1 MQSRSIPRKGFSRVS
16 IRIASSD
23 EVLHWSKGEVTK
35 PETIN
40 YRSFRPE
47 KDGLFCEKI
56 FGPVRDWECAC
67 GKYKRIR
74 YKGIVCD
81 RCGVEVTQKSVRRER
96 MGHITLAVPVVHVW
110 FLRSLP
116 SKIAA
121 VLGLPT
127 KDVERIVYYES
138 YIVVQ
143 PGSTGLQV
151 KDLLTEDEYL
161 RILDQLPAEER
172 NLDDDDPK
180 KFIALIG
187 GEAVKELLRR
197 TKPDEEVRRV
207 REGLVGETSQQ
218 KKADAL
224 KRLRILEAFRE
235 RPGERVPNKPEWMVL
250 DVIPVIPPELRP
262 LVPLEGGR
270 FATSDLN
277 DLYRRVIIRNNRLKR
292 LIDIKAPEVIL
303 RNEKRMLQEAV
314 DSLFDN
320 SRRSTARTES
330 QRTLKSL
337 SDMLKGKTGRFRQN
351 LLGKRV
357 DYSGRSVIV
366 VGPNLKIWECGLP
379 KDMAVELFK
388 PFIIRKLIERGY
400 VKTVKSAK
408 KMVERKTTE
417 VWDILEQVIQGHPV
431 LLNRAPTLH
440 RLGIQAFQPR
450 LIEGKAIRL
459 HPLVCTAFNADFDG
473 DQMAVHV
480 PLSHEAQLE
489 ALLLML
495 ASHNILH
502 TQNGA
507 PITVPSQD
515 MVLGCY
521 YLTKMRRGTE
531 ARPVKGEG
539 MMFYGAE
546 EVIMAYNSGVLEMH
560 AKIKVRLDGKLVET
574 TAGRVLFSQVVPK
587 ELGLLNET
595 LGKGRLRQIIGLCFQ
610 KAGMAKTVEFLDAL
624 KDTGFRTATLGGL
637 SVSIEDLTIPVEKEQ
652 IISSAQ
658 AEVDKIE
665 NYYQAGVITSG
676 ERYNKIVDI
685 WSSATNRIADKLYN
699 QLQRDDQGFNTF
711 WMMLDSQARG
721 SKEQIRQLAGMRG
734 LMAKPKKSVTG
745 STGELI
751 ENPIIS
757 NFKEGLS
764 ILEYFISTHGARKGL
779 ADTALKTA
787 DAGYL
792 TRRLHDVAQ
801 DVIIS
806 EDDCGT
812 IRGVEMRALKDGEEV
827 KEPLYERILGRVS
840 LHDVIDPITNT
851 VLAKKGELID
861 EDVAKAIEES
871 SIEAV
876 SVRSVLTCESRQ
888 GICRKCYGRNLST
901 ARLVDVGEAVGTIA
915 AQSIGEPGTQLTLR
929 TFHTGGTAS
938 LITSQSNVIAKFDGV
953 IQFDRV
959 KTVIAETDE
968 DEEAMSDGVEKEL
981 VVGRGGVI
989 QIVEPDSNRVLTKYD
1004 AMYGAK
1010 LFVKE
1015 GQTVKKGELIY
1026 EWDPYNA
1033 VIITEKAGYV
1043 RYRDMIENVTFR
1055 EEIDEQ
1061 TGHITKTIIDSRD
1074 RTKSPMMVI
1083 VDDKGLELKSYNL
1096 PTSAQIIVDENE
1108 AVRVGMSLAKIPRDV
1123 GKTRDITGG
1132 LPRVTE
1138 LFEARSP
1145 QKSAVVSE
1153 IDGTVAFDSKMK
1165 RGARNIR
1172 VTSFDGQTEKVYLVP
1187 LNKYILVQDG
1197 DTVRAGDRLTDGSID
1212 PHDILRI
1219 KGANA
1224 VQEYLV
1230 NEIQEVYRMQGVK
1243 LNDKHIEVIVRQM
1256 LQKVRIAEPGDSQ
1269 FLEGDQVDR
1278 IKFQDE
1284 NTRLL
1289 DMVVIDDKGDSKFDV
1304 NQIVTKKRLREV
1316 NTELK
1321 KKEKVLATARP
1332 AEPAIAEPILLG
1344 ITQAAL
1350 QTESFISAAS
1360 FQETT
1365 RVLTEAA
1372 IAAKVDNL
1380 VGLKENIIL
1389 GQLIPAGTG
1398 LRHHQDI
1405 VIDSKVGNIFGSD
1418 EIKLDFPAPVEKTAP
1433 QKPRR
1438 RSSSAANA

>member
-1 MQSRSIPRKGFSRVS
+1 MQSRSIPRKGFSKVS

-23 EVLHWSKGEVTK
+23 EILHWSKGEVTK

-110 FLRSLP
+110 FLRSQP

-121 VLGLPT
+121 VIGLPA

-143 PGSTGLQV
+143 PGSTGLQE
-151 KDLLTEDEYL
+151 KDLLTEEEYL
-161 RILDQLPAEER
+161 RILDQLPASER
-172 NLDDDDPK
+172 DLDMDDPK

-197 TKPDEEVRRV
+197 TKPDTEVRRL
-207 REGLVGETSQQ
+207 RETVVNETSQQ
-218 KKADAL
+218 KKADML
-224 KRLRILEAFRE
+224 KRLRVLEAFRE
-235 RPGERVPNKPEWMVL
+235 RPNDRVPNKPEWMVL

-320 SRRSTARTES
+320 SRRSTARTET
-330 QRTLKSL
+330 QRSLKSL

-366 VGPNLKIWECGLP
+366 VGPQLKIWECGLP

-388 PFIIRKLIERGY
+388 PFIIRKLIERGH

-440 RLGIQAFQPR
+440 RLGIQGFQPR

-502 TQNGA
+502 TQNGT

-521 YLTKMRRGTE
+521 YLTKMRRGSE
-531 ARPVKGEG
+531 ESKVKGEG
-539 MMFYGAE
+539 MMFYGPQ
-546 EVIMAYNSGVLEMH
+546 EVIIALNNNAVDTH
-560 AKIKVRLDGKLVET
+560 AKVKVRIDGKTIET
-574 TAGRVLFSQVVPK
+574 TAGRVLFNEIVPK
-587 ELGLLNET
+587 ELGFLNET

-624 KDTGFRTATLGGL
+624 KETGFTNATRGGL
-637 SVSIEDLTIPVEKEQ
+637 SVSIHDLVIPSEKEAV
-652 IISSAQ
+652 IASAQ
-658 AEVDKIE
+658 KEVDKIE

-685 WSSATNRIADKLYN
+685 WSSATNRIADRLYN
-699 QLQRDDQGFNTF
+699 DLQKHDQGFNTF

-801 DVIIS
+801 DVIIF
-806 EDDCGT
+806 EQDCGT

-840 LHDVIDPITNT
+840 LHEVRDPFTNT
-851 VLAKKGELID
+851 LICKKSSLID
-861 EDVAKAIEES
+861 EEIAAKIEET

-876 SVRSVLTCESRQ
+876 WVRSVLTCESRQ
-888 GICRKCYGRNLST
+888 GICASCYGRNLST
-901 ARLVDVGEAVGTIA
+901 ARVVDVGEAVGTIA

-959 KTVIAETDE
+959 KTVQAIHE
-968 DEEAMSDGVEKEL
+968 DEEELTSTTKEL

-989 QIVEPDSNRVLTKYD
+989 NLLEADSNRVLMKYD
-1004 AMYGAK
+1004 AMYGAH
-1010 LFVKE
+1010 LHVTD
-1015 GQTVKKGELIY
+1015 GQAVKKGELIY
-1026 EWDPYNA
+1026 EWDPYNS
-1033 VIITEKAGYV
+1033 VIITEKKGYV
-1043 RYRDMIENVTFR
+1043 RYRDLIENVTYR
-1055 EEIDEQ
+1055 EEVDEQ
-1061 TGHITKTIIDSRD
+1061 TGHISKTIMDSRD
-1074 RTKSPMMVI
+1074 RTKLPSIVVI
-1083 VDDKGLELKSYNL
+1083 DEKGTELRTYNL
-1096 PTSAQIIVDENE
+1096 PTSAQIIVEEND
-1108 AVRVGMSLAKIPRDV
+1108 VVNVGMSLAKIPRDA

-1145 QKSAVVSE
+1145 QKAAIVSE
-1153 IDGTVAFDSKMK
+1153 IDGTVVFDSKMK
-1165 RGARNIR
+1165 RGSRSIR
-1172 VTSFDGQTEKVYLVP
+1172 VTSFDGQTEKMYQIP
-1187 LNKYILVQDG
+1187 LNKYVLVQDG

-1256 LQKVRIAEPGDSQ
+1256 LQKVRVADTGDSQ

-1278 IKFQDE
+1278 MKFRDE
-1284 NTRLL
+1284 NERLL
-1289 DMVVIDDKGDSKFDV
+1289 DMVVVEDKGDSKFDL
-1304 NQIVTKKRLREV
+1304 NQIVTKKRFREV

-1321 KKEKVLATARP
+1321 KKDKALAVNRGAD
-1332 AEPAIAEPILLG
+1332 PAIGEPILLG

-1350 QTESFISAAS
+1350 TTESFISAAS

-1405 VIDSKVGNIFGSD
+1405 VIDSEVGNIFGSD
-1418 EIKLDFPAPVEKTAP
+1418 AIKLDFPAPAEKPAP
-1433 QKPRR
+1433 AKPRR
-1438 RSSSAANA
+1438 RTTANAS

>member
-1 MQSRSIPRKGFSRVS
+1 MQSRSIPRKGFSKVS

-110 FLRSLP
+110 FLRSQP

-121 VLGLPT
+121 VLGLPA

-143 PGSTGLQV
+143 PGNTGLLT
-151 KDLLTEDEYL
+151 KDLLTEEEYL

-187 GEAVKELLRR
+187 GEAVKELLHR

-207 REGLVGETSQQ
+207 REGLATETSQQ

-224 KRLRILEAFRE
+224 KRLRILEAFRD
-235 RPGERVPNKPEWMVL
+235 RPGGRIPNKPEWMVL

-320 SRRSTARTES
+320 SRRSTARTDT
-330 QRTLKSL
+330 QRSLKSL

-366 VGPNLKIWECGLP
+366 VGPYLKIWECGLP

-388 PFIIRKLIERGY
+388 PFIIRKLIERGH

-489 ALLLML
+489 SLLLML

-531 ARPVKGEG
+531 ERSVKGEG
-539 MMFYGAE
+539 MIFFGEE
-546 EVIMAYNSGVLEMH
+546 EVIIASNNNVVDMH
-560 AKIKVRLDGKLVET
+560 AKIKVRMDGKLLET
-574 TAGRVLFSQVVPK
+574 TVGRVLFNEIVPN
-587 ELGLLNET
+587 ELGFLNEA

-624 KDTGFRTATLGGL
+624 KDIGFATATRGGL
-637 SVSIEDLTIPVEKEQ
+637 SVSIHDLVIPAEKEGV
-652 IISSAQ
+652 INGAQ

-685 WSSATNRIADKLYN
+685 WSSATNRIADKLYTD
-699 QLQRDDQGFNTF
+699 LQKNDQGFNTF

-806 EDDCGT
+806 KIDCGT
-812 IRGVEMRALKDGEEV
+812 IRGVEMRPLKDGEEV

-840 LHDVIDPITNT
+840 LHDVSDPLTGERIAHKGEIIDEET
-851 VLAKKGELID
+851 AKK
-861 EDVAKAIEES
+861 VEET
-871 SIEAV
+871 SIE
-876 SVRSVLTCESRQ
+876 SIWVRSVLTCESRQ
-888 GICRKCYGRNLST
+888 GICKKCYGRNLST

-938 LITSQSNVIAKFDGV
+938 LITSQSNVIAKFEGV

-959 KTVIAETDE
+959 KTVEAASNDDE
-968 DEEAMSDGVEKEL
+968 DETSGTRQL

-989 QIVEPDSNRVLTKYD
+989 NIIEPDSNRVLTKYD
-1004 AMYGAK
+1004 AMYGAH
-1010 LFVKE
+1010 LHVND
-1015 GQTVKKGELIY
+1015 GQAVKKGELIY
-1026 EWDPYNA
+1026 EWDPYSA
-1033 VIITEKAGYV
+1033 VIITEKAGFV

-1061 TGHITKTIIDSRD
+1061 TGHITKTIMDSRD
-1074 RTKSPMMVI
+1074 RTRLPSIVV
-1083 VDDKGLELKSYNL
+1083 VDDKNVELRVYNL

-1108 AVRVGMSLAKIPRDV
+1108 GVSVGMSLAKIPRDA

-1145 QKSAVVSE
+1145 QKSAIVSE
-1153 IDGTVAFDSKMK
+1153 IDGTVIFDSKMK

-1172 VTSFDGQTEKVYLVP
+1172 VTSFDAQTEKSYPIP
-1187 LNKYILVQDG
+1187 LNKYVLVQDG

-1256 LQKVRIAEPGDSQ
+1256 LQKSRVMDPGDSQ
-1269 FLEGDQVDR
+1269 FLENDQIDR
-1278 IKFQDE
+1278 IKFLDE
-1284 NTRLL
+1284 NERLL
-1289 DMVVIDDKGDSKFDV
+1289 DMVVVEDKGDSKFDL
-1304 NQIVTKKRLREV
+1304 NQIVTKKRFREV

-1321 KKEKVLATARP
+1321 KKEKQLATARP
-1332 AEPAIAEPILLG
+1332 GDPAISEPILLG

-1350 QTESFISAAS
+1350 TTESFISAAS

-1405 VIDSKVGNIFGSD
+1405 IIDSQIGNIFGSD
-1418 EIKLDFPAPVEKTAP
+1418 AITLEAPEPRTERPAPV
-1433 QKPRR
+1433 KPRR
-1438 RSSSAANA
+1438 RTPASA